1 MNKLAISNDL
11 LQILDTKKDLISI
24 HIKNNHLLAKISGTV
39 DENFSLL
46 EKLSHTKISLR
57 GNLIT
62 IKGNK
67 KNSEIVV
74 RTIENLLKKSFEKND
89 FEADDI
95 ISVYSI
101 QSNNFNKNYENS
113 DDDFSIENNFVIKT
127 PRKTVYARTE
137 KQKKYLEILSKYN
150 IIYALGPAGTGKT
163 FLPVAVAVKKLIAG
177 EIKKIILSR
186 PAVEAGENLGF
197 LPGDLKDKIDP
208 YLIPLYD
215 SLSELI
221 GQEKM
226 NKKIEDGSIEI
237 APLAFMRGRTLKDS
251 FVILDEAQNATE
263 TQIKMFLTRLGKN
276 TTMVVNGDPTQI
288 DLPNSKISG
297 LLNSANVLSGIEEV
311 KIVKFDAQDVQR
323 HPLVSKIIEAY
334 KKNSFDV

>member
-1 MNKLAISNDL
+1 MNKLAVSNDL
-11 LQILDTKKDLISI
+11 LQVLDSKNDVVSI
-24 HIKNNHLLAKISGTV
+24 HIKNNHSLAKISGTH

-46 EKLSHTKISLR
+46 EKISKTQINLR

-62 IKGNK
+62 IKGK
-67 KNSEIVV
+67 QKDSEIVINV
-74 RTIENLLKKSFEKND
+74 INTLLKKSFDKND
-89 FEADDI
+89 FEDDDI
-95 ISVYSI
+95 ISVYNFETNNVNNENLASEDQI
-101 QSNNFNKNYENS
+101 SN
-113 DDDFSIENNFVIKT
+113 DDFGIKT

-137 KQKKYLEILSKYN
+137 KQKKYLEILKKNN
-150 IIYALGPAGTGKT
+150 IIYAIGPAGTGKT
-163 FLPVAVAVKKLIAG
+163 FLPVAVAVNKLISG
-177 EIKKIILSR
+177 EVKKIILSR
-186 PAVEAGENLGF
+186 PAVEAGESLGF

-221 GQEKM
+221 GHDKM

-288 DLPNSKISG
+288 DLPNSKVSG
-297 LLNSANVLSGIEEV
+297 LMNSANVLSNIEEI
-311 KIVKFDAQDVQR
+311 KIVKFDATDVQR

-334 KKNSFDV
+334 KKNSLDV

>member
-1 MNKLAISNDL
+1 MNKLAVSNDL
-11 LQILDTKKDLISI
+11 LQVLDSKNDVVSI
-24 HIKNNHLLAKISGTV
+24 HIKNNHSLAKISGTH

-46 EKLSHTKISLR
+46 EKISKTQINLR

-62 IKGNK
+62 IKGK
-67 KNSEIVV
+67 QKDSEIVINV
-74 RTIENLLKKSFEKND
+74 INTLLKKSFDKND
-89 FEADDI
+89 FEDDDI
-95 ISVYSI
+95 ISVYNFETNNVNNENLALKDQI
-101 QSNNFNKNYENS
+101 SN
-113 DDDFSIENNFVIKT
+113 DDFGIKT

-137 KQKKYLEILSKYN
+137 KQKKYLEILKKNN
-150 IIYALGPAGTGKT
+150 IIYAIGPAGTGKT
-163 FLPVAVAVKKLIAG
+163 FLPVAVAVNKLVSG
-177 EIKKIILSR
+177 EVKKIILSR
-186 PAVEAGENLGF
+186 PAVEAGESLGF

-221 GQEKM
+221 GHDKM

-288 DLPNSKISG
+288 DLPNSKVSG
-297 LLNSANVLSGIEEV
+297 LMNSANVLSNIEEI
-311 KIVKFDAQDVQR
+311 KIVKFDATDVQR

-334 KKNSFDV
+334 KKNSLDV

>member
-1 MNKLAISNDL
+1 MNKFAISNDL

-24 HIKNNHLLAKISGTV
+24 HIKNNHSLAKISGTI

-57 GNLIT
+57 GNLII

-67 KNSEIVV
+67 KNSETVV
-74 RTIENLLKKSFEKND
+74 RTIESLLKKSFEKND
-89 FEADDI
+89 FEEDDI
-95 ISVYSI
+95 ISVYNI
-101 QSNNFNKNYENS
+101 QSNYFNKNFENS
-113 DDDFSIENNFVIKT
+113 DENYSIENNFVIKT

>member
-1 MNKLAISNDL
+1 MNKLAVSNDL
-11 LQILDTKKDLISI
+11 LQVLDSKNDVVSI
-24 HIKNNHLLAKISGTV
+24 HIKNNHSLAKISGTH

-46 EKLSHTKISLR
+46 EKISKTQINLR

-62 IKGNK
+62 IKGK
-67 KNSEIVV
+67 QKDSEIVINV
-74 RTIENLLKKSFEKND
+74 INTLLKKSFDKND
-89 FEADDI
+89 FEDDDI
-95 ISVYSI
+95 ISVYNFETNNVNNENLALEDQI
-101 QSNNFNKNYENS
+101 SN
-113 DDDFSIENNFVIKT
+113 DDFGIKT

-137 KQKKYLEILSKYN
+137 KQKKYLEILKKNN
-150 IIYALGPAGTGKT
+150 IIYAIGPAGTGKT
-163 FLPVAVAVKKLIAG
+163 FLPVAVAVNKLISG
-177 EIKKIILSR
+177 EVKKIILSR
-186 PAVEAGENLGF
+186 PAVEAGESLGF

-221 GQEKM
+221 GHDKM

-288 DLPNSKISG
+288 DLPNSKVSG
-297 LLNSANVLSGIEEV
+297 LMNSANVLSNIEEI
-311 KIVKFDAQDVQR
+311 KIVKFDATDVQR

-334 KKNSFDV
+334 KKNSLDV